1 MQSNTPLNTLPI
13 QQFISVVKSADASK
27 QREIKL
33 DIETS
38 KKLAFTLGEVMT
50 RLNGDLETLLFNKQ
64 ASSND
69 EKIVVQLGSTT
80 ADWE

>member
-1 MQSNTPLNTLPI
+1 MSITQPLNTLPI

-38 KKLAFTLGEVMT
+38 KKLAFALAEVMA
-50 RLNGDLETLLFNKQ
+50 RLNGDLEALLLNKQ
-64 ASSND
+64 ATASD
-69 EKIVVQLGSTT
+69 EKIIVQLGSTT
-80 ADWE
+80 PDWQ